1 MDAMELQ
8 LAVLPG
14 PTLIHGTKTTETLTG
29 VNEILNAANMKGF
42 NHTLSILSVVFQFF
56 VQ

>member
-14 PTLIHGTKTTETLTG
+14 PTLIHGTKATETLTG
-29 VNEILNAANMKGF
+29 VSEILNAANMKGF